1 MGGRGWDDNDD
12 PWAKIGCG
20 KCGINRVETAWNQL
34 RGINRVESIAWN
46 QSRGINRVESIA

>member
-46 QSRGINRVESIA
+46 QSRESDL